1 MNCLLSFLPGECG
14 VSFVYVTVNFK
25 CVQTKPKSHSK
36 LASRQSH
43 ASAKKKIWKVVKR
56 VHVDGDKTKPLNCRR
71 EFVDAYR
78 NKPTAKKK
86 DSTTAKRLHLDVDK
100 TKPSRLPSAGM
111 CEQTFLA
118 LIRVFCFAS
127 EMRFCF
133 LLPLWAKE
141 SASPRHERRNLLVYQ
156 STGKNQQN
164 NQQRRSLNLHIRR
177 TLRCGAPNYKCPR
190 QNFFVY
196 QSAGK
201 NQQTTPPRGQIRT
214 FFTG

>member
-1 MNCLLSFLPGECG
+1 MNCLLSFLPGERG

-25 CVQTKPKSHSK
+25 CVQTKPKNHSK

-118 LIRVFCFAS
+118 LIRVFCFGKRNA
-127 EMRFCF
+127 
-133 LLPLWAKE
+133 LLLSFAAMGKRKCLAAARAAKPTRL
-141 SASPRHERRNLLVYQ
+141 SKY
-156 STGKNQQN
+156 G
-164 NQQRRSLNLHIRR
+164 
-177 TLRCGAPNYKCPR
+177 
-190 QNFFVY
+190 
-196 QSAGK
+196 
-201 NQQTTPPRGQIRT
+201 
-214 FFTG
+214 